1 MSGKNAVL
9 MTPGEAAR
17 VTGRD
22 SRTLSRWVREDV
34 VPGLGVLVGQ
44 RVFIRRSALERLIGE
59 PVGTGEPDQQPVAGL
74 TADYIA

>member
-59 PVGTGEPDQQPVAGL
+59 PVETCEPDQQPA
-74 TADYIA
+74 A

>member
-59 PVGTGEPDQQPVAGL
+59 PVGSDSHETNA
-74 TADYIA
+74 A